1 YLNQATVGG
10 TTTSAGNRLRDDV
23 RRGVCSQVLHL
34 RTGVLE
40 LAFASKRY
48 GENFALSVRPHHPYR
63 WVLHGDLGAD
73 VAIDPFH
80 GADLFY
86 LGALGHQVVDVVGPV
101 LNGGVAAAATL
112 LHDDLND
119 CRVQGVRLVD
129 RCSTALYVVHVGIL
143 INNDQGAFELTH
155 VRSVNTEV
163 RLLLN
168 VNMDYW
174 WNVDK
179 GAAGPHSR
187 VQRRELVVTSWDYG
201 TEVLLEHLRVFL
213 QSGVGLQEAN
223 ALLLQVLADLVVDN
237 L

>member
-1 YLNQATVGG
+1 VRVRVYLNQATVGG

-23 RRGVCSQVLHL
+23 RRGVWSQVLHL

-48 GENFALSVRPHHPYR
+48 GENFALSVRTHHPYR

-73 VAIDPFH
+73 VAIDPSH
-80 GADLFY
+80 GAALFY
-86 LGALGHQVVDVVGPV
+86 LGALAHHVVDVVGPV
-101 LNGGVAAAATL
+101 LNGGGAAASTL

-119 CRVQGVRLVD
+119 CRVQGVRLVN

-143 INNDQGAFELTH
+143 INNDQGAFELSH
-155 VRSVNTEV
+155 VLSVNAEV
-163 RLLLN
+163 SLQWN
-168 VNMDYW
+168 VYVDSW

-187 VQRRELVVTSWDYG
+187 VQSREFVVTSW
-201 TEVLLEHLRVFL
+201 
-213 QSGVGLQEAN
+213 
-223 ALLLQVLADLVVDN
+223 
-237 L
+237 